1 MLLALLY
8 QLVRYL
14 TDLVLVSTQSDAQL
28 RAEVLALRHQLRVL
42 ERKVGKPAWQP
53 GDRLLLAALSRLLRR
68 SSLDAL
74 LPRPETLLRWHRELV
89 CMEVAVGG
97 RSLTA
102 RSSPVGD
109 PFAPDEFAVPAQQ
122 GVGVG
127 QERSPVRPGQDATD
141 RSQVEAIAGLPA
153 WPADLALKYPEL
165 VTEGQDLSFK
175 PGLGPAADDQDF
187 QHETSQGVEQG
198 VEHDRGSIAQ
208 ASRSSAGSWACTI
221 RRPSVHH
228 AMAELLDVPFVAH
241 ERRAHVPG
249 SRRVNAY
256 ELA

>member
-1 MLLALLY
+1 MIPRHAPRPPLPACPLSHRPHPGPHPIRRPAPSRGAGAASPAPRSGAEGRQASLA
-8 QLVRYL
+8 
-14 TDLVLVSTQSDAQL
+14 A
-28 RAEVLALRHQLRVL
+28 
-42 ERKVGKPAWQP
+42 

-127 QERSPVRPGQDATD
+127 QER
-141 RSQVEAIAGLPA
+141 
-153 WPADLALKYPEL
+153 
-165 VTEGQDLSFK
+165 
-175 PGLGPAADDQDF
+175 
-187 QHETSQGVEQG
+187 
-198 VEHDRGSIAQ
+198 
-208 ASRSSAGSWACTI
+208 
-221 RRPSVHH
+221 
-228 AMAELLDVPFVAH
+228 
-241 ERRAHVPG
+241 
-249 SRRVNAY
+249 
-256 ELA
+256 